1 MVAHN
6 LLRWAAI
13 HDQPHRP
20 KFSKKMRR
28 MFIDIPGK
36 MVSHGRT
43 LTLKISAHALK
54 EVNRLREALGL
65 KLYVVKAKVMNSVLS
80 NTPIPTG

>member
-13 HDQPHRP
+13 HANPQRP
-20 KFSKKMRR
+20 KFAEGFRR
-28 MFIDIPGK
+28 QFINIPGK

-43 LTLKISAHALK
+43 LTLKVS
-54 EVNRLREALGL
+54 EYYFQGVNRLREAL
-65 KLYVVKAKVMNSVLS
+65 
-80 NTPIPTG
+80 